1 MRGIFRLNG
10 AAFAPITIA
19 WQRWLPLWCVALMLL
34 LTPFGAMQRDLWTDE
49 AFTVSYTAYP
59 NLSMVLEDVRK
70 NEETPPIA
78 FVLSWAWARV
88 VGHSEVALRAF
99 ATFWGV
105 LAALLF
111 AGFARRWL
119 PSTDAA
125 IAATVLALAPLL
137 ASYMIE
143 ARGYTLTLL
152 FAIACM
158 AVFEQLYRQPERG
171 RLYILYAPVA
181 AALFLTSYFGV
192 ALLLAHDMIWL
203 ALLFRSGTHW
213 RRRFFSWCGV
223 QVFIGAVVLL
233 WLPSL
238 LYQMKVAPA
247 VTSAWA
253 LGLRDYYIL
262 ALSLLLNVPPRT
274 SWVALWVALALVSTC
289 LIFIAL
295 LRARGQD
302 EGLVARTFWLP
313 ALTLTLLVIWME
325 VVAPRYLLILL
336 PGGALAVAQGAR
348 VLRRAKPRLGVVVI
362 ALFLVGMLVYRL
374 PDTLNTQPL
383 KPWSALVSEVERQAD
398 PTRDVVL
405 FHPPWDQRVFE
416 YYYHGPTLPLL
427 GVHDYDTFYYED
439 RSHDLRTT
447 WTSAQALAATRGS
460 RRVWVFYDQM
470 FHTVPRLQLGYTEL
484 GHWKYD
490 RLELFLY
497 AVVDQE

>member
-1 MRGIFRLNG
+1 MK
-10 AAFAPITIA
+10 
-19 WQRWLPLWCVALMLL
+19 
-34 LTPFGAMQRDLWTDE
+34 RDIWTDE
-49 AFTVSYTAYP
+49 AFTVSYTAHP
-59 NLSMVLEDVRK
+59 NLSLLLDDVRK

-78 FVLSWAWARV
+78 FVLSWAWAGV

-99 ATFWGV
+99 AVFWGV

-111 AGFARRWL
+111 AGFAQRWL
-119 PSTDAA
+119 PSKDAA

-137 ASYMIE
+137 ASYLIE
-143 ARGYTLTLL
+143 ARGYTLTLF

-171 RLYILYAPVA
+171 RFYMLYAPLA

-192 ALLLAHDMIWL
+192 ALLLAHNLIWL
-203 ALLFRSGTHW
+203 ALLFRSRAQW

-223 QVFIGAVVLL
+223 QVFICAVVLL
-233 WLPSL
+233 WLPGL

-253 LGLRDYYIL
+253 LGLLDYYIL
-262 ALSLLLNVPPRT
+262 ALSLLLNVPPH
-274 SWVALWVALALVSTC
+274 SAWLPLWIALALAGTG
-289 LIFIAL
+289 LMFIAL

-302 EGLVARTFWLP
+302 EGLVVRTFWVP
-313 ALTLTLLVIWME
+313 ALVLTLLIIWMR

-348 VLRRAKPRLGVVVI
+348 ELRRAWPRLGVMLI
-362 ALFLVGMLVYRL
+362 ALFLVSMLVYRL
-374 PDTLNTQPL
+374 PDTLNTEPR
-383 KPWSALVSEVERQAD
+383 KPWSALVREVEQHAD
-398 PTRDVVL
+398 PTQDVVL

-416 YYYHGPTLPLL
+416 YYYHGPALPLL

-447 WTSAQALAATRGS
+447 WTSAQALAATRGY

-484 GHWKYD
+484 GHWKND

-497 AVVDQE
+497 EAPKQE